1 MVADSDL
8 PYFRGYARQRGR
20 GFGALAQTIGRTA
33 IPFLRRYVVPAAKRV
48 GADLIEM
55 AAPEIGNVLTGKKK
69 LKSVAADVG
78 KKTLRKE
85 LGAGKTRKRR
95 IIRRSPPKISRR
107 RRTRKDI
114 FANLK

>member
-20 GFGALAQTIGRTA
+20 GFGAFAQTIGRTA

-78 KKTLRKE
+78 KKTIGKQ
-85 LGAGKTRKRR
+85 LGAGKTKKRR

>member
-1 MVADSDL
+1 MVADSDSA
-8 PYFRGYARQRGR
+8 YFRGYARQRGR

-33 IPFLRRYVVPAAKRV
+33 IPFLRQYVVPAAKRM

-55 AAPEIGNVLTGKKK
+55 AASENVLTGKKK

-78 KKTLRKE
+78 KKTLRKQ

-95 IIRRSPPKISRR
+95 IIRRSPPKISRL

>member
-33 IPFLRRYVVPAAKRV
+33 IPFLRRYVVAAAKIV

-69 LKSVAADVG
+69 LKSVAADFG
-78 KKTLRKE
+78 KKTLRKQ
-85 LGAGKTRKRR
+85 LCVGKKKRR

-107 RRTRKDI
+107 RRTRKEI

>member
-1 MVADSDL
+1 MFADSDL
-8 PYFRGYARQRGR
+8 PYFLRYAKQRGR
-20 GFGALAQTIGRTA
+20 GFGAFAQTIGRRA
-33 IPFLRRYVVPAAKRV
+33 IPFLKRYVVPAAKRV
-48 GADLIEM
+48 
-55 AAPEIGNVLTGKKK
+55 AAPEIGNVLTWKKK
-69 LKSVAADVG
+69 IKSVAADVG
-78 KKTLRKE
+78 KKTLHKQ